1 MGLRGA
7 VQIPAGRCAQI
18 ACLFVQKK
26 SIPKIFFQNSN
37 SCSNFSILHSH
48 CPVLGRKNLNTMLYN
63 SDQLATFKHQTFAH
77 LIVEEKG
84 HLLTIT
90 LNRPEKKNA
99 MNPVLFREIAF
110 ALKYAKHSPHIWAV
124 VIAANGDV
132 FCAGA
137 DLKSFAGEKDQ
148 QVSTV
153 PEPHGEIVLGD
164 VFARLHKPCIA
175 KVHAPV
181 YAGGFLIIC
190 GCTHVIAVENA
201 TFSLPEV
208 KRGLFPFQVM
218 QSMLHIMP
226 ARAVLDF
233 CIRAKSATATEA
245 EKLGLVSKVVLPE
258 NLNAEV
264 QNLVD
269 EICQYSP
276 SAIKLG
282 LEAFDNLKKVPAAE
296 AHTYLK
302 QMLSLAIDTED
313 AAEGLAAFIE
323 KRKPV
328 WKGK

>member
-1 MGLRGA
+1 
-7 VQIPAGRCAQI
+7 
-18 ACLFVQKK
+18 
-26 SIPKIFFQNSN
+26 
-37 SCSNFSILHSH
+37 
-48 CPVLGRKNLNTMLYN
+48 MLYN
-63 SDQLATFKHQTFAH
+63 SEQLATFKSQTFAY
-77 LIVEEKG
+77 LIVEEKD

-99 MNPVLFREIAF
+99 MNPVLFRELAF
-110 ALKYAKHSPHIWAV
+110 ALKYAKHNHDIWGV

-137 DLKSFAGEKDQ
+137 DLKSFIGHDEDTI
-148 QVSTV
+148 SRI
-153 PEPHGEIVLGD
+153 PEPKGEIILGD
-164 VFARLHKPCIA
+164 VFTRLHKPCIA

-181 YAGGFLIIC
+181 YAGGFLIVC

-226 ARAVLDF
+226 ARTVLDF
-233 CIRAKSATATEA
+233 CIRAKSMNATEA
-245 EKLGLVSKVVLPE
+245 EKIGLVSKVVTKETLD
-258 NLNAEV
+258 AEV
-264 QNLVD
+264 QNLVN
-269 EICQYSP
+269 EIFQYSP
-276 SAIKLG
+276 SAIRLG

-313 AAEGLAAFIE
+313 AAEGLAAFAE

>member
-1 MGLRGA
+1 
-7 VQIPAGRCAQI
+7 
-18 ACLFVQKK
+18 
-26 SIPKIFFQNSN
+26 
-37 SCSNFSILHSH
+37 
-48 CPVLGRKNLNTMLYN
+48 MLYS
-63 SDQLATFKHQTFAH
+63 SDQLATFKDQTFAH
-77 LIVEEKG
+77 LLVEEKD
-84 HLLTIT
+84 HLLILT

-99 MNPVLFREIAF
+99 MNPVLFRELAF
-110 ALKYAKHSPHIWAV
+110 ALKYAKHNPNIWV
-124 VIAANGDV
+124 VIIAAAGDV

-137 DLKSFAGEKDQ
+137 DLKSFAGESQ
-148 QVSTV
+148 QTVSTV
-153 PEPHGEIVLGD
+153 PEPKGGEIVLGD
-164 VFARLHKPCIA
+164 VFTRLHKPCIA

-190 GCTHVIAVENA
+190 GCTHVVAVNEA

-226 ARAVLDF
+226 ARTVLDF
-233 CIRAKSATATEA
+233 CIRAKSLNATEA
-245 EKLGLVSKVVLPE
+245 EKVGLVTKVVAKERLDT
-258 NLNAEV
+258 EV
-264 QNLVD
+264 QSLVD

-276 SAIKLG
+276 SAIRLG
-282 LEAFDNLKKVPAAE
+282 LEAFDNLKKVPAAD

-313 AAEGLAAFIE
+313 AAEGLSAFIE

>member
-1 MGLRGA
+1 
-7 VQIPAGRCAQI
+7 
-18 ACLFVQKK
+18 
-26 SIPKIFFQNSN
+26 
-37 SCSNFSILHSH
+37 
-48 CPVLGRKNLNTMLYN
+48 MLYT
-63 SDQLATFKHQTFAH
+63 SDQLATFKDRIFAH
-77 LIVEEKG
+77 LLVEEKG

-99 MNPVLFREIAF
+99 MNAVLFQELAY
-110 ALKYAKHSPHIWAV
+110 ALKYAKHNRNIWAV
-124 VIAANGDV
+124 VIAAAGDV

-137 DLKSFAGEKDQ
+137 DLKAFTGAMEQSI
-148 QVSTV
+148 STI

-181 YAGGFLIIC
+181 YAGGFLIVC
-190 GCTHVIAVENA
+190 GCTHVISVDNA

-226 ARAVLDF
+226 ARMVLDF
-233 CIRAKSATATEA
+233 CIRAKSVNATEA
-245 EKLGLVSKVVLPE
+245 EKIGLVSKVVAKE
-258 NLNAEV
+258 NLDAEV
-264 QNLVD
+264 QSLVD

-276 SAIKLG
+276 SAIRLG

-302 QMLSLAIDTED
+302 QMLSLAVNTED
-313 AAEGLAAFIE
+313 AAEGISAFAE

>member
-1 MGLRGA
+1 M
-7 VQIPAGRCAQI
+7 Q
-18 ACLFVQKK
+18 FKK
-26 SIPKIFFQNSN
+26 QEK
-37 SCSNFSILHSH
+37 
-48 CPVLGRKNLNTMLYN
+48 MLYS
-63 SDQLATFKHQTFAH
+63 SDQLATFKTQKFAH
-77 LIVEEKG
+77 LIVEENG

-99 MNPVLFREIAF
+99 MNAVLFREIAF
-110 ALKYAKHSPHIWAV
+110 ALKYAKHNANIWAV
-124 VIAANGDV
+124 VIAAKGDV

-137 DLKSFAGEKDQ
+137 DLKSFAGEKEHDI
-148 QVSTV
+148 STV
-153 PEPHGEIVLGD
+153 PEPQGEIVLGD

-181 YAGGFLIIC
+181 YAGGLLIIC
-190 GCTHVIAVENA
+190 GCTHVVAVEEA

-208 KRGLFPFQVM
+208 KRGLYPFQVM

-226 ARAVLDF
+226 ARTVLDF
-233 CIRAKSATATEA
+233 CIRAKSVNAGEG
-245 EKLGLVSKVVLPE
+245 EKLGLVSKVVTKATLDT
-258 NLNAEV
+258 EV

-269 EICQYSP
+269 EIFQYSP
-276 SAIKLG
+276 SAIRLG